1 MPMDS
6 PSTDLPDQPV
16 AEVPDKKSAHRLS
29 LTRIDKRF
37 TALFSILAKLFF
49 IVLIVL
55 AMVFVTRELLSQE
68 YVIQQVSVPERF
80 EKAGYTGPVVAQLI
94 AQQVHDIIFASRK
107 VEFVEEYK
115 SSLDVNELSVD
126 MVGLGVPI
134 RSVIEMLGKAIGV
147 DRKRKINTIITEEA
161 GKIVLTVL
169 ISGGV
174 SDRMELPL
182 SDNSNPPMKKLIS
195 EVSEVI
201 LKHTNEN
208 VLVPYYVQVTG
219 ELDKEIELYKFLLDK
234 HFGDS
239 INAGIMY
246 VRWSRALLELG
257 QREAAEQKLELAIA
271 NNPKEPTIY
280 LAQAEM
286 ARKDGDYLRAIQLV
300 NRRMNMRQVPTS
312 GDYSNLGLI
321 YSYAGVSDSAIHY
334 YNKAIESDPDA
345 AISYYNLSYEF
356 LIKGDTGVALDYLER
371 SFARSF
377 SVSAFLKDPD
387 MKSVVNH
394 PRVKSMMLKYRP

>member
-1 MPMDS
+1 MDS

-219 ELDKEIELYKFLLDK
+219 ELDKEIELYKFYLTSISATVSTPESCMCAGAEPCWSSVKEKPRSRNLNWRLQIIQRSRLFTLLRLK
-234 HFGDS
+234 WQGRT
-239 INAGIMY
+239 GITCGPFN
-246 VRWSRALLELG
+246 W
-257 QREAAEQKLELAIA
+257 
-271 NNPKEPTIY
+271 
-280 LAQAEM
+280 
-286 ARKDGDYLRAIQLV
+286 
-300 NRRMNMRQVPTS
+300 
-312 GDYSNLGLI
+312 
-321 YSYAGVSDSAIHY
+321 
-334 YNKAIESDPDA
+334 
-345 AISYYNLSYEF
+345 
-356 LIKGDTGVALDYLER
+356 
-371 SFARSF
+371 
-377 SVSAFLKDPD
+377 
-387 MKSVVNH
+387 
-394 PRVKSMMLKYRP
+394 